1 MEESTISFRKGILNE
16 DPSYGSGKFAEG
28 GHHPPVLRQVL
39 VSMNLNSNLESLTH
53 LLTSLKFVIGGTVVA
68 FNVAAYLT
76 ERDTEYWANRLRA
89 TRLWQVAAASS
100 EDMRRARMF
109 QLAKVSMNCE
119 FDLHVIFILII
130 PEIVSDPP
138 G

>member
-1 MEESTISFRKGILNE
+1 MK
-16 DPSYGSGKFAEG
+16 
-28 GHHPPVLRQVL
+28 
-39 VSMNLNSNLESLTH
+39 SNLESLTH
-53 LLTSLKFVIGGTVVA
+53 LLILLKFVIGGTVVA

-119 FDLHVIFILII
+119 FDLHVIFILTI